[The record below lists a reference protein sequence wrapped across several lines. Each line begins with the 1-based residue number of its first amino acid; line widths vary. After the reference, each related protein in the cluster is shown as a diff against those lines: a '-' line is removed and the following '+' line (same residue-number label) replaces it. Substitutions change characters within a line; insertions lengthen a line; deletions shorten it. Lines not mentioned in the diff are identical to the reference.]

1 MRNTRDGGPGRAPD
15 ASDEPFD
22 PADPLAGL
30 VAALRAPA
38 DLGPGV
44 DATVMAAVRLA
55 PPLTV
60 VVGGTA
66 LPGGARSTAPRAV
79 RPAAPRGNPFTRGA
93 RWLARPRAVR
103 VSPLGALMAA
113 GLTFAA
119 VVGLRR
125 DAGRAGRELAA
136 TGEYPV
142 ATGLTGEFPAVP
154 PSPPAARGRD
164 TVFVTRFML
173 VAPGAT
179 DVSLVGDFNG
189 WDHAA
194 TPLVKVARGGV
205 WTVELPLGAG
215 RYSYAFLVDG
225 HRWTADP
232 AAPRA
237 VGDDFGQPSS
247 VITVHGA

>member
-1 MRNTRDGGPGRAPD
+1 MRDMTDVGPGRAPD
-15 ASDEPFD
+15 ADNQPFD
-22 PADPLAGL
+22 LADPLGGV

-38 DLGPGV
+38 DLGPDV
-44 DATVMAAVRLA
+44 DAAVMAAVRLA

-60 VVGGTA
+60 VPGDA
-66 LPGGARSTAPRAV
+66 LATVPRAARPIVPGG
-79 RPAAPRGNPFTRGA
+79 NPLTRGA
-93 RWLARPRAVR
+93 RWLTRPRAVR

-125 DAGRAGRELAA
+125 DAGRSQRELAS

-142 ATGLTGEFPAVP
+142 AAGVTGEFPAIP
-154 PSPPAARGRD
+154 PSPPAVRGRD

-173 VAPGAT
+173 VAPGAK
-179 DVSLVGDFNG
+179 DVSLVGDFND

-205 WTVELPLGAG
+205 WTVELPLTAG

-237 VGDDFGQPSS
+237 VGDDFGRPSS
-247 VITVHGA
+247 VVTVRGA